1 MSDREKTTE
10 QIGQELEELRQEVVM
25 KVKTAKEAEEG
36 ARAAYM
42 AVVGTIPN
50 PAVRQ
55 SFENIDVLIR
65 KSPEA
70 ACYALAQFHA
80 TTAALALKVRPEDIE
95 AAVNAEVERLNAGRR
110 ED

>member
-1 MSDREKTTE
+1 MSDGEKTTE

-25 KVKTAKEAEEG
+25 KVKTAKEAEDG
-36 ARAAYM
+36 ARASYM
-42 AVVGTIPN
+42 AVVGTIPD

-80 TTAALALKVRPEDIE
+80 TTAAFALKVTPDQIN
-95 AAVNAEVERLNAGRR
+95 AAVEAEIRRLNAGRR